1 MNASEM
7 PSEIAE
13 EALLAAVLSEPSAFA
28 DVRDTIDADAFRIL
42 DHRTIYEAMLAVT
55 ERGATPDLT
64 NVNDALTARGHE
76 DTTVTLFRIATSAF
90 TPFLVMDYAQR
101 VAHYA
106 RRHKVSALLSETFT
120 TFHREVDADPVE
132 TVYALLSQVADL
144 GSVDGDPVLYGD
156 VIEQLQERLTDQL
169 AGTWEDVAM
178 PTGLHSVDHRLTG
191 GLRPGELI
199 IVAGRPGSGKALS
212 LDTPIPTPDGWT
224 TMGDIKAGDVVFD
237 ERGMRCRVTYATP
250 VQMNR
255 TCYKVVF
262 SDGSEIVADADHR
275 WLTSTR
281 KDRKSEIQARRY
293 DRLGRNPD
301 SPYSVDQSHKRTFPS
316 VVTTQEI
323 LDTLHVGSDRRKNH
337 AVKVAGAL
345 KTTTIRLPIKPYT
358 LGAWLGDGTSD
369 GGSITKPDPEMWER
383 IEDDGY
389 KVGPDISGK
398 GDRCTTRTV
407 YGIRGELRNL
417 DLLGNKHI
425 PGIYLRACEHD
436 RWELLS
442 GLVDTD
448 GSVSPSGSVEF
459 GSMSKVLADGVYEL
473 VCSLGMQARKSV
485 KVAKVN
491 GKVCGN
497 YHRVTFRPTRQV
509 FYIPRKADRV
519 GIGNGRASNDL
530 RYIVDVI
537 PVESVPVRC
546 ITVDS
551 PSHLYLAGESMI
563 PTHNTAL
570 GMQIVQNIARSK
582 APALVFSAEMNTLSL
597 MERALSEVSGV
608 PAERVRSKRMDQSDY
623 DRLMRATEIMGR
635 MPVAIDDTSAI
646 KTTQMLA
653 RAQRFKRRH
662 GLSLLMFD
670 YMELAGDDMNES
682 EQMRITRISH
692 ALKGIAKTLEIPV
705 VALSQLSRKVEERTP
720 PIPRMSD
727 LRMSGAIEADAD
739 KILFI
744 YRHDYYAEQG
754 VVDFEQE
761 KQGTADIIIG
771 KQRNGMT
778 GNITV
783 RFDAETMRFMD
794 LDEDPSAKYDMRV
807 GVA

>member
-1 MNASEM
+1 MQASEM

-76 DTTVTLFRIATSAF
+76 DTTATLFRIATSAF

-120 TFHREVDADPVE
+120 TFHRDVDADPVE

-169 AGTWEDVAM
+169 AGTWEDVAL
-178 PTGLHSVDHRLTG
+178 PIGLHSVDHRLTG

-199 IVAGRPGSGKALS
+199 IVAGRPGSGK
-212 LDTPIPTPDGWT
+212 
-224 TMGDIKAGDVVFD
+224 
-237 ERGMRCRVTYATP
+237 
-250 VQMNR
+250 
-255 TCYKVVF
+255 
-262 SDGSEIVADADHR
+262 
-275 WLTSTR
+275 
-281 KDRKSEIQARRY
+281 
-293 DRLGRNPD
+293 
-301 SPYSVDQSHKRTFPS
+301 
-316 VVTTQEI
+316 
-323 LDTLHVGSDRRKNH
+323 
-337 AVKVAGAL
+337 
-345 KTTTIRLPIKPYT
+345 
-358 LGAWLGDGTSD
+358 
-369 GGSITKPDPEMWER
+369 
-383 IEDDGY
+383 
-389 KVGPDISGK
+389 
-398 GDRCTTRTV
+398 
-407 YGIRGELRNL
+407 
-417 DLLGNKHI
+417 
-425 PGIYLRACEHD
+425 
-436 RWELLS
+436 
-442 GLVDTD
+442 
-448 GSVSPSGSVEF
+448 
-459 GSMSKVLADGVYEL
+459 
-473 VCSLGMQARKSV
+473 
-485 KVAKVN
+485 
-491 GKVCGN
+491 
-497 YHRVTFRPTRQV
+497 
-509 FYIPRKADRV
+509 
-519 GIGNGRASNDL
+519 
-530 RYIVDVI
+530 
-537 PVESVPVRC
+537 
-546 ITVDS
+546 
-551 PSHLYLAGESMI
+551 
-563 PTHNTAL
+563 TAL